1 MPCSERHAVHYS
13 TRDLKHPP
21 PRVESC
27 SAHFGAMPDKASDPL
42 LAQLSK
48 TLEKDEEQREAMIK
62 KIKGIV
68 VFVID
73 GNRWTLDLREGKGTL
88 AKGPPPES
96 EKADITLTI
105 KDADFVRLV
114 MGKLGPQQAFLMRKL
129 KISGSMALAMKLQPI
144 LDAAAPQA
152 KM

>member
-1 MPCSERHAVHYS
+1 
-13 TRDLKHPP
+13 
-21 PRVESC
+21 
-27 SAHFGAMPDKASDPL
+27 MPDKASDPL

-73 GNRWTLDLREGKGTL
+73 GTRWTLDLREGKGTL
-88 AKGPPPES
+88 AKGSPPES